1 MPAERI
7 APRPIKKILIANRGE
22 IASRILSSCRELNLE
37 TYAVYTD
44 NDALHT
50 YNASHAIKLQSPASY
65 MNIDELISIVQQHS
79 IDAVHP
85 GYGFLSESADLARR
99 MAEINVMVVG
109 PGAENLERTGDKLRA
124 RQLAE
129 ECSVPV
135 LSAFTNPTGK
145 VEEVRSFAE
154 KNGLPIMIKAVDG
167 GGGRGIRL
175 VRKAEVLESLVKRAI
190 EESPSKQVFAERAAV
205 DGFRHVEVQIVGDGK
220 GGVRHLWEREC
231 SIQRRYQKIV
241 ELAPSMCRDREV
253 VKPVIEAAVRI
264 AKKVQY
270 ASLGTFEFLLNPKT
284 KEFFFLEIN
293 PRLQV
298 EHTITESICS
308 IDIVKTQLK
317 LAQGASFEQA
327 GLDDLAQEPL
337 KPPKQYS
344 MQLRVTAEDPEKNY
358 SLSIGKISSFNLP
371 SGVGTRVDTA
381 LVPGATA
388 IVSSDFDSVIA
399 KIIIIARTWLDVV
412 SKAKRALEDTFITGV
427 QTNLALLRAIVSH
440 PDFEAGACDTTW
452 LESKHEELLDLS
464 RKMQSSKD
472 PFHGLVQQSSSGAPA
487 IASSGGGS
495 STAFRK
501 DDAWKISVTPQVGNS
516 SKSSEKQ
523 HQQQHHLQLT
533 KVLKNDF
540 PSSFSADILYTT
552 PQSKPIPFTI
562 AVKSTSASGSAMS
575 SNHPYGSKSDPT
587 HVIMPLSGK
596 LVEVLVDPGDVV
608 KKDEAI
614 CVIKQMKMEIEVRSH
629 KAGLVTWVTA
639 AEDDEDV
646 AEGMLAAVVEDER
659 VEAKL

>member
-1 MPAERI
+1 MAPGTIE
-7 APRPIKKILIANRGE
+7 PRPVKKILVANRGE
-22 IASRILSSCRELNLE
+22 IAARILSSCRELNLE
-37 TYAVYTD
+37 TYSVYTE

-50 YNASHAIKLQSPASY
+50 YNASHAIKLKSPASY
-65 MNIDELISIVQQHS
+65 MSIEDLLSIVQEHK

-85 GYGFLSESADLARR
+85 GYGFLSESPDLAAR
-99 MAEINVMVVG
+99 MAEIDVMVVG
-109 PGAENLERTGDKLRA
+109 PGAENLDRTGDKLRA

-129 ECSVPV
+129 ECDVPV
-135 LSAFTNPTGK
+135 LPAFTNPTGK
-145 VEEVRSFAE
+145 VADVRVFAE

-175 VRKAEVLESLVKRAI
+175 VRKAEDLEGLVRRAI
-190 EESPSKQVFAERAAV
+190 EESPSKQVFAEKAAV

-241 ELAPSMCRDREV
+241 ELAPSMCEDREV

-264 AKKVQY
+264 AKKVKY

-284 KEFFFLEIN
+284 REYFFLEIN

-308 IDIVKTQLK
+308 IDIVKAQLR
-317 LAQGASFEQA
+317 LAQGASFAQA
-327 GLDDLAQEPL
+327 GLDDLAQDPL
-337 KPPKQYS
+337 QPPKQHS
-344 MQLRVTAEDPEKNY
+344 IQLRVTAEDPEKNY

-381 LVPGATA
+381 LVPGASA
-388 IVSSDFDSVIA
+388 IVSSDFDSVVA
-399 KIIIIARTWLDVV
+399 KIIITARTWPDAV
-412 SKAKRALEDTFITGV
+412 SKARRALQDTYINGI

-440 PDFEAGACDTTW
+440 PAFENGECDTTW
-452 LESKHEELLDLS
+452 LESHHEELLAT
-464 RKMQSSKD
+464 SKKLQNPTN
-472 PFHGLVQQSSSGAPA
+472 PFHGLVQQSSGTTTAQA
-487 IASSGGGS
+487 TANSGGA
-495 STAFRK
+495 TTFRK
-501 DDAWKISVTPQVGNS
+501 DDAWTIDIQPQDS
-516 SKSSEKQ
+516 AART
-523 HQQQHHLQLT
+523 QQQKQQPHHLHLT
-533 KVLKNDF
+533 KILKNDF
-540 PSSFSADILYTT
+540 PSALSAEILYTT
-552 PQSKPIPFTI
+552 PDSKEPLPFTI
-562 AVKSTSASGSAMS
+562 TLNSTSASGAAMS
-575 SNHPYGSKSDPT
+575 SNHPYGSASNPS
-587 HVIMPLSGK
+587 HIIIPLSGK
-596 LVEVLVDPGDVV
+596 LVEVLVDAGDTV

-629 KAGLVTWVTA
+629 KAGIVTWVTE